1 MEVLI
6 MEKKTVSKK
15 NIKAVVEKDI
25 PDVVEDTVPDSVIV
39 EDAVEDIPDIVKE
52 MVFTEKPDFILL
64 EYTGPSLKKVVGD
77 LVFNIDEPLPVTKE
91 QATLILNKSFGNKF
105 RIVGC

>member
-1 MEVLI
+1 

-15 NIKAVVEKDI
+15 NIKAVVE
-25 PDVVEDTVPDSVIV
+25 
-39 EDAVEDIPDIVKE
+39 DAVEEVLPDFVVEEVVEEVPDVVKE

-91 QATLILNKSFGNKF
+91 QATMILNKSFGSKF